1 MYLRKLNLVNFK
13 NYEQLD
19 VELTEKINCFVG
31 DNGAGKTNLLD
42 AVYYLSLTKSYF
54 NTIDTQNIMNG
65 RDFFMIQGEY
75 ERDGSK
81 ENIYCGVGKDRRKQF
96 KRNNKE
102 YPKLSMHVGL
112 IPVVMISPADTS
124 LIIEGSDERRRF
136 INGVISQY
144 SIEYL
149 DTMIRYNRAL
159 VQRNVLLKDF
169 VHSGSFNREYLDVWD
184 AQLINAGQFIHEKR
198 LEFARKFQPIFQS
211 YYNSISERQE
221 KVGLVYQSQLNEGD
235 FKQLLEKSLEKDRI
249 LHYTTVGI
257 HKDDLAMNMGSFPIR
272 RNGSQGQQKTYLVA
286 LKFAEFDF
294 IKELNG
300 ITPVLLLD
308 DIFDKFDSR
317 RVKQIISLV
326 SDKHFGQIFITDTNQ
341 ERAVMILEEISA
353 AHKVF
358 RVESGKIGALNG
370 KN

>member
-19 VELTEKINCFVG
+19 IELCEKINCFVG

-54 NTIDTQNIMNG
+54 NTIDTQNITNG
-65 RDFFMIQGEY
+65 QDFFMIQGEY
-75 ERDGSK
+75 ERDGTK
-81 ENIYCGVGKDRRKQF
+81 ENIYCGVAKDKRKQF

-102 YPKLSMHVGL
+102 YQKLSLHVGL
-112 IPVVMISPADTS
+112 IPVVMISPADSS
-124 LIIEGSDERRRF
+124 LIIEGSDVRRKF

-149 DTMIRYNRAL
+149 DTVIRYNRAL
-159 VQRNVLLKDF
+159 IQRNILLKDF
-169 VHSGSFNREYLDVWD
+169 GRTGTFNREYLEVWD
-184 AQLINAGQFIHEKR
+184 AQLIDSGQFIYEKR

-211 YYNSISERQE
+211 YYKTISESQE
-221 KVGLVYQSQLNEGD
+221 KVGLVYQSQLNEGN

-249 LHYTTVGI
+249 LQYTTVGI
-257 HKDDLAMNMGSFPIR
+257 HKDDLLMKMNSFPIK

-300 ITPVLLLD
+300 IAPVLLLD
-308 DIFDKFDSR
+308 DIFDKFDSK
-317 RVKQIISLV
+317 RVRQIISLV

-341 ERAVMILEEISA
+341 DRAVSILKEISA
-353 AHKVF
+353 DHKVF
-358 RVESGKIGALNG
+358 RVENGHITAING